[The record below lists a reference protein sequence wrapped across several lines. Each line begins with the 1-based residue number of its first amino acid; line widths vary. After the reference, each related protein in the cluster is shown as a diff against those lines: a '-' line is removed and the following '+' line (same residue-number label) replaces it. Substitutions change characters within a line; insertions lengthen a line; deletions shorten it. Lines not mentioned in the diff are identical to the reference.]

1 MFINNRIDKQ
11 VMMYLYNE
19 IPFGNENE
27 QIIPTCI
34 LMEESYKMLNKNLLT
49 EDSIQYDYISVMF
62 KNMQN

>member
-1 MFINNRIDKQ
+1 
-11 VMMYLYNE
+11 MMYLYNE

-34 LMEESYKMLNKNLLT
+34 LMEESSKMLNKNLLT